1 MTLVIVVSVAVLA
14 AGAAYWHLSA
24 RRARPP
30 AAEPRPARPGGRFGG
45 VEIRTRGGACRSAQR
60 LEGRR
65 FLAKD
70 APTLPLPRCTA
81 ARCSCTFA
89 KLPDRR
95 TEGRRLDYGSLSA
108 SLLRENNRRK
118 QERRRAARAQGRP

>member
-1 MTLVIVVSVAVLA
+1 MTLVIVLVAVLA

-30 AAEPRPARPGGRFGG
+30 AAEPRAARPGGPFSG
-45 VEIRTRGGACRSAQR
+45 VEIRIRGGACRSARQ

-65 FLAKD
+65 FLAKN
-70 APTLPLPRCTA
+70 APALPLPRCTA

-118 QERRRAARAQGRP
+118 QERRRAARAQGQP